1 MPWNIKNKNAVLNSY
16 VGAKILI
23 CKFFS
28 VYVDEF
34 EPLISQVNMM
44 EISHS
49 GIMDHKL
56 KAWFMKELNAPG
68 IYIYI
73 YIHTHSQMMSIID
86 NIISPMSRHVYL
98 QF

>member
-1 MPWNIKNKNAVLNSY
+1 M
-16 VGAKILI
+16 GAKILI

-49 GIMDHKL
+49 DIINHKL
-56 KAWFMKELNAPG
+56 KARFMKELNADFKELNLN
-68 IYIYI
+68 IYI
-73 YIHTHSQMMSIID
+73 YIHI
-86 NIISPMSRHVYL
+86 
-98 QF
+98 

>member
-49 GIMDHKL
+49 GIMFTSDITGSNPSPYTLKKL
-56 KAWFMKELNAPG
+56 IN
-68 IYIYI
+68 
-73 YIHTHSQMMSIID
+73 
-86 NIISPMSRHVYL
+86 
-98 QF
+98 